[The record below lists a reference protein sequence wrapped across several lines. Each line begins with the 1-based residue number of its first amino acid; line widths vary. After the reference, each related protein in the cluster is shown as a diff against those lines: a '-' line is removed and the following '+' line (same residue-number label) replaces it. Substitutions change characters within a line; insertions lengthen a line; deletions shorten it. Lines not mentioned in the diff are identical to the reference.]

1 MGQHKRMST
10 WLQLVLVSS
19 KLPEMLIS
27 NVRKHGKRSRD
38 ERKQLRRMSTWLQL
52 VLASSKPPE
61 MLILNAKRHGKK
73 QKEKKKRN
81 IVNSIWPEHFFNEK
95 GWIVFNL
102 CLIT

>member
-38 ERKQLRRMSTWLQL
+38 ERKQLKRMSTWLQL
-52 VLASSKPPE
+52 GLVSSKPPE
-61 MLILNAKRHGKK
+61 LLILNAKRHGKK
-73 QKEKKKRN
+73 NKEKKNLNK
-81 IVNSIWPEHFFNEK
+81 VNSIWPEPFLNEK
-95 GWIVFNL
+95 KLDCV
-102 CLIT
+102 